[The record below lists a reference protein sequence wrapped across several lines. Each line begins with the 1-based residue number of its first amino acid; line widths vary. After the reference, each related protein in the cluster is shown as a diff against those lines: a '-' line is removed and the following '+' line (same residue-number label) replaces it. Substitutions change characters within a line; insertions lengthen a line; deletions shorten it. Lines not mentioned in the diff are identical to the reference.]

1 MTELQSIKEKFKSDL
16 KKLRIL
22 LIILTLIQI
31 GYMIIIFADTKLWIK
46 LDFDYKANWLIWG
59 LNLIVVGIFLWFNW
73 TRMPIK
79 KKAKTNNTLMILFL
93 GIIGM
98 WLWIPN
104 KREINKLTKNEY
116 TTHNNGYTQ

>member
-1 MTELQSIKEKFKSDL
+1 MTELQNIKENFKSDL

-31 GYMIIIFADTKLWIK
+31 GYIIIIFTDTKLWIK
-46 LDFDYKANWLIWG
+46 LDIDYKANWLIWT
-59 LNLIVVGIFLWFNW
+59 LNLIVAGIFIWFNW
-73 TRMPIK
+73 TKMPTDK
-79 KKAKTNNTLMILFL
+79 KTKTNNTFMILFL

-104 KREINKLTKNEY
+104 KREINKLAEK
-116 TTHNNGYTQ
+116 

>member
-1 MTELQSIKEKFKSDL
+1 MTELQSDSKNLKSDL

-31 GYMIIIFADTKLWIK
+31 GYMIVIYTNVKLWMK
-46 LDFDYKANWLIWG
+46 LDYDYKANWIILG
-59 LNLIVVGIFLWFNW
+59 LNLVVAGIFVWFNW
-73 TRMPIK
+73 KKMPIE

-104 KREINKLTKNEY
+104 KRELNKMIEK
-116 TTHNNGYTQ
+116 

>member
-1 MTELQSIKEKFKSDL
+1 MTELQSDPKIFKSDI

-31 GYMIIIFADTKLWIK
+31 GYIIIIFADSKLWIK
-46 LDFDYKANWLIWG
+46 LVFDYKANWLIGG
-59 LNLIVVGIFLWFNW
+59 LNLIVSGIFIWFNW
-73 TRMPIK
+73 KKMPIE
-79 KKAKTNNTLMILFL
+79 KKAKRDNTLMILFL

-104 KREINKLTKNEY
+104 KSEINKLSE
-116 TTHNNGYTQ
+116 